1 MYRYTVDNAVTYT
14 SEDLV
19 LFRESP
25 FACWM
30 ERLTLENAGHGIAPD
45 PGSTAPHHGAL
56 RQDDMAET
64 LRAEG
69 KDVLLVDWEAD
80 ESRRRA
86 ATLNG
91 MREGAD
97 FIVNGQL
104 ALGPLSDS
112 ANLLMRTSGYSDL
125 GDYLYIPCE
134 TQGRSTRY
142 AAFRLCFLADL
153 LHSLQGQLP
162 PQMLIIRGGDIVPL
176 RTEDH
181 IYHYRAVKHRFMQAM
196 REFRKH
202 RMPDPAESSHFGRWS
217 VCANEVLRQ
226 RAEKREPVWQ
236 EEEEAAAE
244 EESPPVQQHRV
255 AQGVPAAVGYSR
267 SAEITRRALNA
278 GAPPGAAVLSPGGQV
293 PSGPTLVEQARRL
306 APAAP
311 APGAEDSGSI
321 DRPSLAAAVTA
332 GIPAVSAAEAAA
344 DVGTDPDRGSRRPL
358 LDPALENLEFIGNRA
373 RQSARPAVPQSEP
386 VDAEARWW
394 STGPAIDRD
403 EPSFAEPLPLPEVEE
418 ISLDGSLLPPEW
430 VEAPWDEPGGAAAP
444 LPDGPHPHRHARAAE
459 ARPVDPADAGRG
471 EAPAAAEGSRP
482 AEAAPAA
489 TLNPAGQWQREG
501 AATRAPG
508 DTAAPQRREFVTREI
523 APRDFAPA
531 AGLYSSVDPDS
542 GTIASPP
549 AGLVTS
555 GDTVRRAPQGEDSR
569 RLPRPG
575 HPPRE
580 DADAPAASPAFSDTL
595 ITSDSYDE

>member
-45 PGSTAPHHGAL
+45 PGSTAPNHGAL

-69 KDVLLVDWEAD
+69 KDVLLVDWEED

-86 ATLNG
+86 ATLKG

-134 TQGRSTRY
+134 TQGTATRC

-176 RTEDH
+176 QTEDH

-217 VCANEVLRQ
+217 VCANELLRQ

-236 EEEEAAAE
+236 EGVEEAAA
-244 EESPPVQQHRV
+244 EESPPVQQQRFAQV
-255 AQGVPAAVGYSR
+255 APAAVGYSR
-267 SAEITRRALNA
+267 SGEITRRALNT

-306 APAAP
+306 APAV
-311 APGAEDSGSI
+311 PGPRGSGST
-321 DRPSLAAAVTA
+321 DRPTLAAAVTA
-332 GIPAVSAAEAAA
+332 EVPAALTAEEAADA
-344 DVGTDPDRGSRRPL
+344 DRGGHRPVS
-358 LDPALENLEFIGNRA
+358 DPALENLEFIGNRA
-373 RQSARPAVPQSEP
+373 RQPASPALSPADP
-386 VDAEARWW
+386 VDAEARLP
-394 STGPAIDRD
+394 TGGAIDRD
-403 EPSFAEPLPLPEVEE
+403 EPSFIEPLPLPEVEE

-430 VEAPWDEPGGAAAP
+430 VEAPWGEPGAATAT
-444 LPDGPHPHRHARAAE
+444 LPDDGPRPRRPDGEAE
-459 ARPVDPADAGRG
+459 AWRVAPADAERG
-471 EAPAAAEGSRP
+471 EAPSTAEGARP
-482 AEAAPAA
+482 GRAAPSPS
-489 TLNPAGQWQREG
+489 LNPAGQWQREG
-501 AATRAPG
+501 AAARSPG
-508 DTAAPQRREFVTREI
+508 DAGSAGSAGSSRGRDF
-523 APRDFAPA
+523 APRDFAPREFVPA

-555 GDTVRRAPQGEDSR
+555 GDTAQKAPRKEGSR
-569 RLPRPG
+569 PLPSRG
-575 HPPRE
+575 YPPRE
-580 DADAPAASPAFSDTL
+580 DADAPAAYPAFSDTL
-595 ITSDSYDE
+595 ITSDSYDD